1 VFHGWSQ
8 DTSQDPDFG
17 EFVQVSLTEKTL
29 GMECPPLGRRKKISL
44 LFEDLNDQA
53 KVVDPDL
60 AGLGTPDLLLLSVG
74 ALDQQMRV
82 SYDVGNSYSR

>member
-1 VFHGWSQ
+1 
-8 DTSQDPDFG
+8 
-17 EFVQVSLTEKTL
+17 
-29 GMECPPLGRRKKISL
+29 MECPPLGGRKKISL

-60 AGLGTPDLLLLSVG
+60 AGLGTPDLLLTSVG

-82 SYDVGNSYSR
+82 SYDVGNPYGR